1 MARHNQCIN
10 DRIEKVYGCLRLLIV
25 GGVMH
30 QVLLCD
36 RKFKCF
42 ETNNLNRIRNV
53 FTKLTIYLIEDQ
65 SCMVRK

>member
-25 GGVMH
+25 GGVML

-42 ETNNLNRIRNV
+42 ETNNLNGIRNV
-53 FTKLTIYLIEDQ
+53 FTK
-65 SCMVRK
+65 